1 VENQGRR
8 GKRLCIAASRCCR
21 HGAPICRQHFA
32 AAAGP
37 QCFSFQW
44 LTRGPRSDSTRIHYV
59 ADSNQM
65 VYIACCVCSHSH
77 PRRCPP
83 PSRANSRDPTYTQIA
98 ELRVWLRLWL
108 WLWQQGVST
117 GCTVPD
123 RSNITP
129 GARAVYIFYKICIL
143 DEGFAITTCAY
154 IICPPM
160 SRYCASRTRIAAS
173 SP

>member
-1 VENQGRR
+1 MENQGRR

-21 HGAPICRQHFA
+21 HGAPICTQHFA

-37 QCFSFQW
+37 RCFSMANTGTAKRFN
-44 LTRGPRSDSTRIHYV
+44 TYT
-59 ADSNQM
+59 DSNQM

-108 WLWQQGVST
+108 WLWPPDQISRPAHARQCFSMANTGTAKRFNTYTLCCGVPQSACMLR
-117 GCTVPD
+117 GYAHVCV
-123 RSNITP
+123 R
-129 GARAVYIFYKICIL
+129 IL
-143 DEGFAITTCAY
+143 
-154 IICPPM
+154 
-160 SRYCASRTRIAAS
+160 R
-173 SP
+173 